1 MLIYKCRI
9 WLHNL
14 SNQAQLK
21 SSSRLNPETFFKVVI
36 FKGWASA
43 VVNLTT
49 PKFYVN
55 LLANKI
61 IASFWTGLNLGTI
74 YLLDAAFQLT
84 SFLIFEFFW
93 ILTGDVL
100 LQSLNL
106 NYFINFL
113 VIVIEGPA
121 IYSVSLP
128 PKMKNFTPPPS
139 TCCRQNVKLRRV
151 IGPPLSH
158 LNRLL
163 SHPRFKKYLL
173 IISY

>member
-1 MLIYKCRI
+1 MLISKCRI

-14 SNQAQLK
+14 SNQAQLE

-43 VVNLTT
+43 VVDLTT

-106 NYFINFL
+106 NYFINFM

-121 IYSVSLP
+121 IYSVCATSV
-128 PKMKNFTPPPS
+128 M
-139 TCCRQNVKLRRV
+139 RYYEE
-151 IGPPLSH
+151 H
-158 LNRLL
+158 D
-163 SHPRFKKYLL
+163 
-173 IISY
+173 